1 MALPAPSPAP
11 GKSCGACTLCCKVL
25 TVEELQKTAG
35 LYCPHCTVGGGCRIY
50 SDRPAACRNFMCGW
64 LVNPHLGPDLKPD
77 KCHVVL
83 IWVEERRMLFADC
96 DPDHPDAWRA
106 PNVIGAL
113 RQAARKVGAG
123 WKVFVA
129 VGQRSWLITEHAIL
143 SDSGEVTPFVHQES
157 AR

>member
-1 MALPAPSPAP
+1 
-11 GKSCGACTLCCKVL
+11 
-25 TVEELQKTAG
+25 
-35 LYCPHCTVGGGCRIY
+35 
-50 SDRPAACRNFMCGW
+50 MCGW

-96 DPDHPDAWRA
+96 DPDHQDAWRA

-129 VGQRSWLITEHAIL
+129 VGQRSWLINEHAIL
-143 SDSGEVTPFVHQES
+143 SDSGEVTPCVHQES